1 MASHFV
7 AYFTKNKNPEQR
19 FETQREKRWKNNRK
33 NIATTL
39 AQLHAQ
45 EFAKFKKDKKF
56 NKRNVQENLTRSK
69 FYINFIFYT

>member
-7 AYFTKNKNPEQR
+7 AYFTKNENSEQR
-19 FETQREKRWKNNRK
+19 FVTQREKRWKNNRK

-45 EFAKFKKDKKF
+45 KFAKSKKVKKF
-56 NKRNVQENLTRSK
+56 NKRNIQENLIRSK
-69 FYINFIFYT
+69 FYTNFIFL